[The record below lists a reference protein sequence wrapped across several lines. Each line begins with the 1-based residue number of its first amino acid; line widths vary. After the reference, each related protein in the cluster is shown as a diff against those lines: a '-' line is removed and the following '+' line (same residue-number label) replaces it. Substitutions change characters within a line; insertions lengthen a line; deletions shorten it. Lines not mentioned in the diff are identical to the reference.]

1 MKKIHVSQIWK
12 IFNGS
17 CSIKDFVRNDQLI
30 MKCKTKSA
38 LFLL

>member
-1 MKKIHVSQIWK
+1 MTKINASPIRK

-17 CSIKDFVRNDQLI
+17 CSSKDFVRDDQLI
-30 MKCKTKSA
+30 MKCMSKSA